1 VSALGLGFNRSR
13 QAGFGQKRTLPFNA
27 NRCGQQ
33 KIPYDASLKMKRP
46 ALLGLALAFSTLLYG
61 CTDDYSSPD
70 RRVGMHGEPPP
81 ALRLVYERHFAV
93 ADANYLKALGEIHSF
108 LLDARLAPTFRT
120 PCFTDVV
127 DIHVWANKKRSADA
141 FPCVALQATVGEG
154 SDVTETYIRTRI
166 DAVKFNWDQKVWQ
179 VSLTVQFY
187 GHDPLVSRFIS
198 VTQPQLK
205 AMDLQK
211 TVR

>member
-1 VSALGLGFNRSR
+1 
-13 QAGFGQKRTLPFNA
+13 
-27 NRCGQQ
+27 
-33 KIPYDASLKMKRP
+33 MKRP
-46 ALLGLALAFSTLLYG
+46 SLLGLALAFSTLFYG
-61 CTDDYSSPD
+61 CTEDYSSPN

-93 ADANYLKALGEIHSF
+93 ANVNYLKALGEIHSF
-108 LLDARLAPTFRT
+108 LLDARLSPTFRT

-154 SDVTETYIRTRI
+154 SDATETYIRTRI
-166 DAVKFNWDQKVWQ
+166 DSVKFNWDQDVWE
-179 VSLTVQFY
+179 VSFTVQFY

-211 TVR
+211 TVQ

>member
-1 VSALGLGFNRSR
+1 M
-13 QAGFGQKRTLPFNA
+13 KPTLS
-27 NRCGQQ
+27 C
-33 KIPYDASLKMKRP
+33 
-46 ALLGLALAFSTLLYG
+46 LALVFSTLLYG

-70 RRVGMHGEPPP
+70 RRVGTHGAPPS
-81 ALRLVYERHFAV
+81 ALRLVYEQHFAV

-120 PCFTDVV
+120 PCFTDVM
-127 DIHVWANKKRSADA
+127 DIYVWADKKRSADT
-141 FPCVALQATVGEG
+141 FPCVALQATVGDG

-166 DAVKFNWDQKVWQ
+166 DSVKFNWDQKVWQ

-187 GHDPLVSRFIS
+187 GDDPLVSRFIS